1 MVDDIV
7 KVRRKRNFHFPKY
20 ISGTI
25 KFYNGVLISHAKKYI
40 MGKCVKFQIQHCNR
54 HSREAV
60 PRRLAALVL
69 KHVYQN
75 PRYGFEP
82 SSALLGEEEAQRLVT
97 ICQDKI
103 VNDRDPVTELMR
115 MQVKTAFPQKNI
127 TSLQKLTLGFD
138 FEFPV
143 RVPCVSQDVEV

>member
-1 MVDDIV
+1 M
-7 KVRRKRNFHFPKY
+7 
-20 ISGTI
+20 
-25 KFYNGVLISHAKKYI
+25 
-40 MGKCVKFQIQHCNR
+40 
-54 HSREAV
+54 
-60 PRRLAALVL
+60 L

-115 MQVKTAFPQKNI
+115 MQVKTAFPQKTLIYFKNQLWASI
-127 TSLQKLTLGFD
+127 SNSQSVFPASLKTW
-138 FEFPV
+138 
-143 RVPCVSQDVEV
+143 RSDVLASHRRDCESRCAAVAR